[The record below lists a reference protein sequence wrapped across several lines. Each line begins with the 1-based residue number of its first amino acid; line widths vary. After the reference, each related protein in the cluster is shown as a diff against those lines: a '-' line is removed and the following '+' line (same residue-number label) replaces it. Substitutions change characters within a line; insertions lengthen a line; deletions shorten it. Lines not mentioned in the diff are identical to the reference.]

1 MATVRFE
8 RCREPKLL
16 KTYSIRSIFVQCM
29 ACPIAALVLSFTLGS
44 IFHPEALYSYRW
56 TCGEQRRKK
65 LQLIFLASVTSTI
78 PVIFVFFVLYNVY
91 CIPTTYELFAIF
103 EYATVAGIYGFHVT
117 SFWRMTG
124 YLRVYHSNLKM
135 HSVRV

>member
-1 MATVRFE
+1 MLRLSTTIFTISTAIKAFSITFKGERVGKSSLGEECGGLVR
-8 RCREPKLL
+8 R
-16 KTYSIRSIFVQCM
+16 
-29 ACPIAALVLSFTLGS
+29 
-44 IFHPEALYSYRW
+44 
-56 TCGEQRRKK
+56 EQRRKR
-65 LQLIFLASVTSTI
+65 LQLVFLASVTTTI
-78 PVIFVFFVLYNVY
+78 PVIFVFFILYNVY

-124 YLRVYHSNLKM
+124 YIHVYHSNLKM